1 MYTKMTA
8 LFSLSLRV
16 SANSLAH
23 TCLHKTQYCFA
34 KKPSN
39 WCETFNLF
47 TSAPLHRL
55 SWNHH
60 DSFQCHPLMS
70 RPLLHQLLSKHL
82 GKHFHSNEDNDRV
95 TFASNQ
101 HNYMNFPTG
110 KKPTLQLVIISC
122 WYCMHDF
129 ACLLLISA
137 KEAWKN
143 SLFKG
148 FKVEWRLFIKLMRQN
163 NKINVW
169 HLDFED

>member
-1 MYTKMTA
+1 MLFRIFFVRLFTSEDQNTYYKIFEMYTKMTA

-82 GKHFHSNEDNDRV
+82 GKHFYSNEDNELHLQV
-95 TFASNQ
+95 TN
-101 HNYMNFPTG
+101 
-110 KKPTLQLVIISC
+110 III
-122 WYCMHDF
+122 WIF
-129 ACLLLISA
+129 LLEKSQPC
-137 KEAWKN
+137 
-143 SLFKG
+143 S
-148 FKVEWRLFIKLMRQN
+148 
-163 NKINVW
+163 
-169 HLDFED
+169 